1 MILKTKRE
9 ATRQELIDRINELQS
24 KLKKKD
30 KIIDKATRF
39 LRDLQLSKDLE
50 GYELMNANDWKQYFE
65 KEIEMSEADKL
76 FDELEFNKYELD
88 TYIEYLNRKTREEI
102 TFRKD
107 TRTVEKCRNVSSD
120 YITMQELQAINKKCK
135 ELEWIE

>member
-9 ATRQELIDRINELQS
+9 ATRQELIDRINKLQS

-107 TRTVEKCRNVSSD
+107 TRKVEKCRNVSSD
-120 YITMQELQAINKKCK
+120 YITMQELQAINLKCR
-135 ELEWIE
+135 ELGWIE